1 MDPESTNSLHLLE
14 RRLALMRQLAG
25 SLEQVQTVVVRS
37 DLRGIDAHTIRQ
49 QELCE
54 ALAQLEAEAVGQ
66 SLQTLTPNQPN
77 HRKDKMGMLSED
89 GGVSS
94 EVRQRCMSLAQ
105 ELTQMELQVSQ
116 LNRVYGALLR
126 RAQRTLEVFMR
137 VLASSASTY
146 SLPKCTPAIGEA
158 TLQEVSHV

>member
-1 MDPESTNSLHLLE
+1 MDPESTNSLDLLE

-25 SLEQVQTVVVRS
+25 SLEQVQTAVVRS
-37 DLRGIDAHTIRQ
+37 DLRGIDAHTVRQ

-66 SLQTLTPNQPN
+66 SLYRSTPNQSGG
-77 HRKDKMGMLSED
+77 KDKMGMLSED
-89 GGVSS
+89 DAFSS
-94 EVRQRCMSLAQ
+94 EVRQRCTNLAQ
-105 ELTQMELQVSQ
+105 ELTQIELRVSQ
-116 LNRVYGALLR
+116 LNRVYAALLR

-137 VLASSASTY
+137 VLASSANTY
-146 SLPKCTPAIGEA
+146 SLPKCAPAIGEA